1 MNHLQSIKPVR
12 AAELLRAGAMLVD
25 IRETDEHAREHIP
38 GARPHP
44 LDKVLAEGVAESGG
58 RAIIFHCRS
67 GARTAA
73 NVDRLAVAA
82 GDCEA
87 FLLEGGL
94 EAWRKAGLPVNIDH
108 RHPIDIQRQVQIIAG
123 TLVLL
128 GVILGVLLHPAI
140 LLLSGFVGAGLVF
153 AGISGFCG
161 MAKVLA
167 FLPWNRPTPNADPV
181 A

>member
-1 MNHLQSIKPVR
+1 MNHLQSIKPAR
-12 AAELLRAGAMLVD
+12 AAELVRAGAILVD
-25 IRETDEHAREHIP
+25 IREIDEHAREHIP
-38 GARPHP
+38 GARSRP
-44 LDKVLAEGVAESGG
+44 LDKALTEGVTEPGD

-67 GARTAA
+67 GARTLT
-73 NVDRLAVAA
+73 NMDRLAVAA

-94 EAWRKAGLPVNIDH
+94 EAWRRAGLPVDID
-108 RHPIDIQRQVQIIAG
+108 RRRPIDIQRQVQIVAG

-128 GVILGVLLHPAI
+128 GVILGILIHPAI
-140 LLLSGFVGAGLVF
+140 LLLPGFVGAGLVF

-167 FLPWNRPTPNADPV
+167 FLPWNRQTPGANPAV
-181 A
+181 